1 MQEGHSVHG
10 QPDIFADP
18 ITTLMS
24 PATTNHSFR
33 LNALIEPY
41 CTPEWRD
48 LMRSRNTR
56 QTFRKGEAI
65 FKQGEVADKMFMI
78 EHGRVKVVASYVKGR
93 DRIVRLAGDGEV
105 LGHRGIGSNLIYAA
119 NVIAPSETEVNIIP
133 MSLFISVLKANNL
146 FCYHFLLFFVDELR
160 LLDQQA
166 RDILNMTVTQRV
178 VKALRMNMDAFG
190 FDVTDK
196 KRLALT
202 ISRKQIAQVAD
213 TTYESVIRSLAELQD
228 SGMIELVGKQVRIL
242 KKKELLALLAG

>member
-1 MQEGHSVHG
+1 M
-10 QPDIFADP
+10 
-18 ITTLMS
+18 TS
-24 PATTNHSFR
+24 PAITDHSFR
-33 LNALIEPY
+33 LHDLIEQY
-41 CTPEWRD
+41 CAPEWRE

-56 QTFRKGEAI
+56 QTYRKGEAI

-78 EHGRVKVVASYVKGR
+78 EHGKVKVLASYQKGR

-105 LGHRGIGSNLIYAA
+105 LGHRGIGTDLIYTA
-119 NVIAPSETEVNIIP
+119 NVIALSETEVNIIP
-133 MSLFISVLKANNL
+133 MSLFLSVLKANNL

-190 FDVTDK
+190 FDTTDK

-202 ISRKQIAQVAD
+202 ISRKEIAQVAD
-213 TTYESVIRSLAELQD
+213 TTYESVIRSLAELQE
-228 SGMIELVGKQVRIL
+228 SGMIALDGKQIRIL
-242 KKKELLALLAG
+242 KKKELLMLLVG